1 MKSVALELSEHM
13 ITVNAVSPG
22 FVRTGMSEN
31 AETYRRLRPDLANPT
46 YEDVVPVVVKQ
57 RREENLLP
65 IALLEPEDI
74 ANGVLYLVS
83 DAARYTTGVALDITA
98 GENAHYTA

>member
-1 MKSVALELSEHM
+1 MTQNLERYHS
-13 ITVNAVSPG
+13 
-22 FVRTGMSEN
+22 
-31 AETYRRLRPDLANPT
+31 LRPDLANPT
-46 YEDVVPVVVKQ
+46 YKDVVPAIIASRKEQ
-57 RREENLLP
+57 NLLP

-83 DAARYTTGVALDITA
+83 DAARYITGVALDITG